1 MATIR
6 DVARQAGVSVAT
18 VSRVLNDNPKVKPHL
33 RARVEQAMQEL
44 NYQPS
49 ALARGMRSQ
58 TAQVIGLILPDI
70 GNPFFTALARAIEDA
85 AHESGYGLLLCN
97 SDEDPDKEQR
107 YAEILLAQRV
117 AGVVLIPASMDL
129 CEPLQTRDI
138 PLVCVERP
146 VPECPVDTVLLD
158 NEAGSRMAAGHLIE
172 LGHRRIGLIVG
183 LLDAAVSQERLQG
196 YRRALG
202 DAGIPFD
209 PDLVRY
215 GGLTEQGGYQK
226 AMELLEP
233 GNQPTALFVTSN
245 AMALGALRAIQARR
259 VRVPD
264 ALSVASFGD
273 MPCFS
278 LFRPPLTV
286 VQQPAY
292 ELGLQAAH
300 LLLRRIKGEAPPD
313 HVLMRLPPIL
323 VVGGS
328 TAPPRTV

>member
-6 DVARQAGVSVAT
+6 DVARRAGVSVAT
-18 VSRVLNDNPKVKPHL
+18 VSRVLNNNPKVKPPL
-33 RARVEQAMQEL
+33 RTRVEQAMQEL
-44 NYQPS
+44 SYQPS

-70 GNPFFTALARAIEDA
+70 GNPFFTSLARAIEDA

-107 YAEILLAQRV
+107 YADILLAQRV
-117 AGVVLIPASMDL
+117 AGVILIPASMDL

-138 PLVCVERP
+138 PLVCVARP
-146 VPECPVDTVLLD
+146 IPECPVDTVLLD
-158 NEAGSRMAAGHLIE
+158 SKSGSRMVTRHLIE

-183 LLDAAVSQERLQG
+183 LRDAIVSQERFQG
-196 YRRALG
+196 FKRTLE

-215 GGLTEQGGYQK
+215 GSLTEDGGYQK
-226 AMELLEP
+226 ALELLESQP
-233 GNQPTALFVTSN
+233 HPTALFVTN
-245 AMALGALRAIQARR
+245 NDMALGALRAIQARGIQ
-259 VRVPD
+259 VPHD
-264 ALSVASFGD
+264 LSVASFGD

-278 LFRPPLTV
+278 LFRPSLTV
-286 VQQPAY
+286 VQQPVY
-292 ELGLQAAH
+292 ELGLEAAN
-300 LLLRRIKGEAPPD
+300 LLLRRIRGKAPPS
-313 HVLMRLPPIL
+313 HVLMRLAPNL

-328 TAPPRTV
+328 TAPPPVV